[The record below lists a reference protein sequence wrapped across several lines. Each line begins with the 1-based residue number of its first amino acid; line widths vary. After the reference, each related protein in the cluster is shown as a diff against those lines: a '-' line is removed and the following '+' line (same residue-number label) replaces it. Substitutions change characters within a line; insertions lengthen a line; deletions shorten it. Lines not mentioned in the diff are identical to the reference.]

1 MQGGSGK
8 EPANPCTGWIQ
19 RVVEVDWS
27 RRSVKWPVV
36 PCFVNFNHTDPTLS
50 LSLSFSRVSLLLNGY
65 PIHSVGLRYSCTG
78 NPAKPQDKVAT
89 PIEKGRSLYLSVPS
103 PIPLRFVD
111 KRNSPLSFSLS
122 IYSNICLFHRFVY
135 QLRGERSFSPL
146 ERRRRRS
153 ATVGET
159 LSTIEI
165 TRLRRNVIEADAA
178 LPAAIP
184 ADGTGN
190 VVQRGR
196 EHLEIGR
203 ERSDRR

>member
-65 PIHSVGLRYSCTG
+65 PIRSVGLRYSCTG

-89 PIEKGRSLYLSVPS
+89 PIERGRSLYLSVPS

-122 IYSNICLFHRFVY
+122 RYIPIYASSID
-135 QLRGERSFSPL
+135 SFISYAGRDHS
-146 ERRRRRS
+146 RR
-153 ATVGET
+153 
-159 LSTIEI
+159 
-165 TRLRRNVIEADAA
+165 
-178 LPAAIP
+178 
-184 ADGTGN
+184 
-190 VVQRGR
+190 
-196 EHLEIGR
+196 
-203 ERSDRR
+203 